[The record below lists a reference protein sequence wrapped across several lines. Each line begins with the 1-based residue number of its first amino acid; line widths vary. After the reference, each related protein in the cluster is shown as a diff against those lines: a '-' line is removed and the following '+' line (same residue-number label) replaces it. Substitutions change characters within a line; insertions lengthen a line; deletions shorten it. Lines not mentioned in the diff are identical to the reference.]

1 MKKKVQH
8 KSQTEDEFIASARRA
23 FKRVARK
30 LRAENRRLGLPLVT
44 AKDGRVLLVPL
55 NGSKS

>member
-1 MKKKVQH
+1 MKKGMRRM
-8 KSQTEDEFIASARRA
+8 SETEDEFIASARRA

-30 LRAENRRLGLPLVT
+30 LRAENQLLGLPLV
-44 AKDGRVLLVPL
+44 AGKNGRVLLVSL